1 MSTKYS
7 TYVDGEE
14 FAIAVNK
21 DGSVAIDGETVSVDM
36 LHIANNVIYSMIA
49 EGRSSEVYASL
60 EDGAWRIL
68 LDGQRYEVIV
78 EDERTKQIK
87 SLQRAAGGATGDT
100 LVKAPMPG
108 LVIKVLVEVGEHI
121 AVNAPLLI
129 LEAMKMEN
137 EIRAPREGIV
147 KEIRVEAGKTVE
159 LQQPLLILG
168 DPEAEK
174 QGDA

>member
-14 FAIAVNK
+14 FTIIVNQ
-21 DGSVAIDGETVSVDM
+21 DGSVEIDGETIPVDL
-36 LHIANNVIYSMIA
+36 LHISNNVIYSMIA
-49 EGRSSEVYASL
+49 EGRSNEVYASQ

-68 LDGQRYEVIV
+68 LDGQRYEVVV

-87 SLQRAAGGATGDT
+87 SLQRAAAATSGDIP
-100 LVKAPMPG
+100 VKAPMPG
-108 LVIKVLVEVGEHI
+108 LVVKTLVDLGQRVE
-121 AVNAPLLI
+121 ANAPLLI

-147 KEIRVEAGKTVE
+147 KEVRVEAGNTVE
-159 LQQPLLILG
+159 LQQLLLLLG
-168 DPEAEK
+168 DIDEGEAE
-174 QGDA
+174 D